1 MTVARRIYVI
11 SDLHVGGAY
20 PDPAAPLPDRRRGF
34 RMMTRVAELAGFV
47 RNVARQPD
55 APRAELVIN
64 GDFLDFLAEERGPVD
79 PHEPPQWKAFRGGR
93 AEALD
98 VFRTLVA
105 RDRDLF
111 RAFAELLASGK
122 GLTVLLG
129 NHDLELSLPD
139 VRDALEEELG
149 PGRFRFLD
157 DGRALDLGD
166 VLIEH
171 GNLFDPAN
179 AVDHDGLRLL
189 RALYSRGWHSE
200 VGEVFRPPAGSQLV
214 AEVMNPIKVDYG
226 FVDLLKPESEP
237 LFSLLLAIEPS
248 YRGKLDELARTLA
261 AAARTLVPRR
271 GAPWRLRNVSSDDGA
286 AASLSDVAGGDGA
299 SPAAL
304 DALVAA
310 TVADEAA
317 RAGLLGGAAAG
328 ARPAD
333 VAGGAWRAR
342 KGLLALLLGGGDEGD
357 LISRIPQVQAT
368 LRTLRD
374 DLSFER
380 TKEEGRYRDAAAWL
394 SESGPDTK
402 GYRVV
407 VFGHTHHA
415 KDIELPETGARYLN
429 TGTWANLMRFPAEL
443 TAEAATHAE
452 VRDAL
457 IAFAKRLEKNELAVE
472 FAPTYVQIDLG
483 ADGSLL
489 DASVRDYDFRAD
501 RL

>member
-20 PDPAAPLPDRRRGF
+20 PDSAAPLLDRRRGF
-34 RMMTRVAELAGFV
+34 RMMTRVAELAAFV

-55 APRAELVIN
+55 PPRAELVIN
-64 GDFLDFLAEERGPVD
+64 GDFLDFLAEEVGPLD
-79 PHEPPQWKAFRGGR
+79 PDEPPKWKAFRGGR
-93 AEALD
+93 EEALD
-98 VFRTLVA
+98 VFRTLVK
-105 RDRDLF
+105 RDQDLF
-111 RAFAELLASGK
+111 DALRELLASGK

-129 NHDLELSLPD
+129 NHDVELSLPD
-139 VRDALEEELG
+139 VRAALQEELG

-157 DGRALDLGD
+157 DGQALDLGD

-179 AVDHDGLRLL
+179 VVDFDGLRLF
-189 RALYSRGWHSE
+189 RALYSRGWRKDI
-200 VGEVFRPPAGSQLV
+200 GKVFQPPAGSRLV

-237 LFSLLLAIEPS
+237 LFSLLLAIEPG

-271 GAPWRLRNVSSDDGA
+271 GAPWQLRNVSSAGGA
-286 AASLSDVAGGDGA
+286 TATLSDVAGGDA
-299 SPAAL
+299 HAPSAL
-304 DALVAA
+304 DDLVAA

-317 RAGLLGGAAAG
+317 RAGLLAEVPAG
-328 ARPAD
+328 ARPTD
-333 VAGGAWRAR
+333 VAGGVWRAR
-342 KGLLALLLGGGDEGD
+342 KGLLSLLLGGDDDGD
-357 LISRIPQVQAT
+357 LIGRIPQVQAT
-368 LRTLRD
+368 LRTLSD
-374 DLSFER
+374 DLSFDR
-380 TKEEGRYRDAAAWL
+380 AKEEGRYRDAAAWL
-394 SESGPDTK
+394 SESGPEAK
-402 GYRVV
+402 GYRLV

-415 KDIELPETGARYLN
+415 KDIDLPETGARYLN

-443 TAEAATHAE
+443 TSETATHAA

-457 IAFAKRLEKNELAVE
+457 IAFAKRLEKNELDVE
-472 FAPTYVQIDLG
+472 FAPTFVQIDLDAGG
-483 ADGSLL
+483 ALL
-489 DASVRDYDFRAD
+489 DASVRDYDFKAD